1 MMRPVPTAITTVLS
15 AALVVAS
22 LSAVPGSA
30 AQRSDTDGIKET
42 ANFVKAGGET
52 SSAVGEAKMR
62 VQNTLTAYNTLV
74 TQPSKDMK
82 GDYKK
87 LLNAVKDM
95 NESLGDARQRVTAME
110 AMGTTYFAGRAASIK
125 GIQDEQLRAQAQQ
138 RLDESQKRYANVLN
152 SLREAGQ
159 SLEPVRKD
167 LGDQI
172 TYLGSDLSPSG
183 TASLKAQAEKLNQRA
198 GESFGRADQA
208 IMTANSYFNSLKPAE
223 S

>member
-1 MMRPVPTAITTVLS
+1 MTRLPSSITTVMS
-15 AALVVAS
+15 AALFITS
-22 LSAVPGSA
+22 LSAVPAGA
-30 AQRSDTDGIKET
+30 AQRSETDGIKET

-52 SSAVGEAKMR
+52 SSAVGEAKLR
-62 VQNTLTAYNTLV
+62 LQNTLTAYNTLV

-95 NESLGDARQRVTAME
+95 NESLADARQRVTAME

-125 GIQDEQLRAQAQQ
+125 NIQDEQLRTQAQQ
-138 RLDESQKRYANVLN
+138 RLDESQKRYANVLT

-183 TASLKAQAEKLNQRA
+183 TASLKPNAEKLNKQGQEA
-198 GESFGRADQA
+198 FAKIDEAVKKADQ
-208 IMTANSYFNSLKPAE
+208 YFQGLKATD

>member
-1 MMRPVPTAITTVLS
+1 MTRPLPSSITTVMS
-15 AALVVAS
+15 AALFITS
-22 LSAVPGSA
+22 LSAVPGGA
-30 AQRSDTDGIKET
+30 TQRTETDGIKET

-52 SSAVGEAKMR
+52 SAAVAEAKLR

-95 NESLGDARQRVTAME
+95 NEKLGDARQRVTAME

-125 GIQDEQLRAQAQQ
+125 NIQNEQLRAQAQQ
-138 RLDESQKRYANVLN
+138 RLDESQKGYANVLT

-167 LGDQI
+167 LDDQI
-172 TYLGSDLSPSG
+172 TYLGSDLSPGG
-183 TASLKAQAEKLNQRA
+183 TASLKPQAEKLNGRA
-198 GESFGRADQA
+198 GEAFGRADQA
-208 IMTANSYFNSLKPAE
+208 IATANNYFNSLKPAE

>member
-1 MMRPVPTAITTVLS
+1 MTRPLPSSITIVLS
-15 AALVVAS
+15 AALFIAS
-22 LSAVPGSA
+22 LSSVAGGA
-30 AQRSDTDGIKET
+30 AQRTDTDGIKET

-52 SSAVGEAKMR
+52 SSAVGEAKLR

-74 TQPSKDMK
+74 TQPSKDM
-82 GDYKK
+82 
-87 LLNAVKDM
+87 
-95 NESLGDARQRVTAME
+95 NESLADARQRVTAME

-125 GIQDEQLRAQAQQ
+125 NIQDEQLRTQAQL
-138 RLDESQKRYANVLN
+138 RLDESQKRYANVLT

-198 GESFGRADQA
+198 GESFARADQA
-208 IMTANSYFNSLKPAE
+208 IMTANGYFSSLKPAE